1 MAFNLNDY
9 QTVQERVEI
18 FRELYPNGRIINEL
32 ITLDDRNVVVRCE
45 IYLDSDAI
53 HPVAVD
59 YAQETIGSS
68 NINKTSFLENCVT
81 SATGRAISLLAGSM
95 SPKGKR
101 PSRTEMEK
109 VKRAENSASEWDQ
122 PTDFIALAATTANLE
137 DLRKLYAQAVQA
149 KSDKATLDFILQRS
163 EDLQQK

>member
-1 MAFNLNDY
+1 MAFNLSDY

-18 FRELYPNGRIINEL
+18 FRELYPDGRIINEL
-32 ITLDDRNVVVRCE
+32 ITLDDKNVVVKCS
-45 IYLDSDAI
+45 IYLDPLSVF
-53 HPVAVD
+53 PVAVD

-68 NINKTSFLENCVT
+68 NINKTSFLENCTT

-109 VKRAENSASEWDQ
+109 VKRAEA
-122 PTDFIALAATTANLE
+122 PAVDFVAEAAATSNLE
-137 DLRKLYAQAVQA
+137 DLRKLYAQAVKA
-149 KSDKATLDFILQRS
+149 NCDKPTLDFILQRS

>member
-1 MAFNLNDY
+1 MAFNLSDY

-18 FRELYPNGRIINEL
+18 FRELFPAGRIINEL
-32 ITLDDRNVVVRCE
+32 ITLDERNVVVKCS
-45 IYLDSDAI
+45 IYLDSESL
-53 HPVAVD
+53 HPVAID

-68 NINKTSFLENCVT
+68 NINKTSFLENCTT

-109 VKRAENSASEWDQ
+109 VKRAESAPVDFVAKAAET
-122 PTDFIALAATTANLE
+122 TDIEA
-137 DLRKLYAQAVQA
+137 LRKLYAQAVQA
-149 KSDKATLDFILQRS
+149 NSDKPTLDFILQRS

>member
-1 MAFNLNDY
+1 MAFNLSDY

-18 FRELYPNGRIINEL
+18 FRELYPYGRIINEL
-32 ITLDDRNVVVRCE
+32 ITLDEKNVVVKCT
-45 IYLDSDAI
+45 IYLDDSTY
-53 HPVAVD
+53 PVASD

-68 NINKTSFLENCVT
+68 NINKTSFLENCCT

-109 VKRAENSASEWDQ
+109 VKRADEVHVF
-122 PTDFIALAATTANLE
+122 DFVAIAAKTTSIE

-149 KSDKATLDFILQRS
+149 KSDKPTLDFILQRS

>member
-1 MAFNLNDY
+1 MAFNLSDY

-18 FRELYPNGRIINEL
+18 FRKLFPDGRIINEL
-32 ITLDDRNVVVRCE
+32 ITLDEKNVVVKCS
-45 IYLDSDAI
+45 IYLDSSSLN
-53 HPVAVD
+53 PVAID

-68 NINKTSFLENCVT
+68 NINKTSFLENCTT

-101 PSRTEMEK
+101 PSRSEMEK
-109 VKRAENSASEWDQ
+109 VKRAESNSEWDK
-122 PTDFIALAATTANLE
+122 PTDFVALAATTNSIE
-137 DLRKLYAQAVQA
+137 ELRKLYAQAVHA
-149 KSDKATLDFILQRS
+149 GSDKPTLDFILQRS

>member
-1 MAFNLNDY
+1 MAFNLSDY

-18 FRELYPNGRIINEL
+18 FRELYPDGRIINEL
-32 ITLDDRNVVVRCE
+32 ITLDEKNVVVKCS
-45 IYLDSDAI
+45 IYLDSDAL
-53 HPVAVD
+53 HPVAID

-68 NINKTSFLENCVT
+68 NINKTSFLENCTT

-109 VKRAENSASEWDQ
+109 VKRAEAA
-122 PTDFIALAATTANLE
+122 PVDFVAQAAEIKDIEA
-137 DLRKLYAQAVQA
+137 LRKLYAQAVQA
-149 KSDKATLDFILQRS
+149 KSDKPTLDFILQRS
-163 EDLQQK
+163 EDLQNK